1 MVVIVLL
8 RIFVH
13 CNSDCDNEWE
23 IDLAP
28 FNYEEISSTITPD
41 LEDCDVD
48 ETSSS
53 DLSMCDKRNRSP
65 LSIWL
70 GWELLRVEFKG
81 ISCTASMGI
90 NKSGLNFRSC
100 ASFLIHIASGGSD
113 IAYLCCSH
121 HLKWGEN
128 DGSAATRLLLLL
140 SAIDSTWSRGTSQC
154 LRISPLLSFEL
165 NFNLLTFW
173 TCLRLWRN
181 RVRWIRI
188 RLLVSP
194 QCCMMRKAHKSLQDW
209 PETAVGRY
217 LCLDSRFDV
226 HITDLYLVMVR
237 WKPFWMKGI
246 VSIGVKISVSSMW
259 QGIVTYLDRK
269 YSQHRDFDFP
279 QSGRKASGVK
289 QPIFPLNGS
298 TAGFE
303 ICVQATVPWYPTPV
317 WYILSLS
324 LSLSEIV
331 WARACSRSFFL
342 ILFFQWEFN
351 GTVVFYTATV

>member
-1 MVVIVLL
+1 MTRLRTLTCWIQGYLLHCINGYKQIRIKFPFLCKFSHPHCKRWIWYRIPVLL
-8 RIFVH
+8 APSEMRRKRWIRSNATAPSLINDRF
-13 CNSDCDNEWE
+13 NL
-23 IDLAP
+23 IDGYVP
-28 FNYEEISSTITPD
+28 MF
-41 LEDCDVD
+41 
-48 ETSSS
+48 
-53 DLSMCDKRNRSP
+53 
-65 LSIWL
+65 
-70 GWELLRVEFKG
+70 
-81 ISCTASMGI
+81 
-90 NKSGLNFRSC
+90 
-100 ASFLIHIASGGSD
+100 
-113 IAYLCCSH
+113 AYF
-121 HLKWGEN
+121 
-128 DGSAATRLLLLL
+128 
-140 SAIDSTWSRGTSQC
+140 
-154 LRISPLLSFEL
+154 SFEL

-194 QCCMMRKAHKSLQDW
+194 QCCMMRKAHISLQDW
-209 PETAVGRY
+209 PEIAVGRY

-237 WKPFWMKGI
+237 SAPFWMKGI

-317 WYILSLS
+317 W
-324 LSLSEIV
+324 
-331 WARACSRSFFL
+331 
-342 ILFFQWEFN
+342 
-351 GTVVFYTATV
+351 